1 VRVRRPLAVGDRAL
15 RWLLLACWAAGMVLI
30 LGHDLV
36 RGWTC
41 IGLAVATI
49 AVLWLLDEEE
59 D

>member
-1 VRVRRPLAVGDRAL
+1 
-15 RWLLLACWAAGMVLI
+15 VLI